1 MTTPTTGTSVSATT
15 LTGNAPVDSLLDG
28 WHWSAS
34 TISYSFIVPGTS
46 VYVNNYPDPG
56 FWTQIGAFTTAQQA
70 ATLEALAAWSNVAN
84 IQFTA
89 SADNATAAGTIRL
102 GFSYSQQW
110 GNFVGETY
118 LPSPLPSGGD
128 LWLDPNGLDIVGGH
142 GAGYYANSA
151 FTDGSY
157 AFLTLLHELG
167 HALGLKHP
175 FDSSTDGGGASLTGT
190 ASAGWDSR
198 VFTIMSYTTLAAH
211 PDAIGF
217 TFNPTTPMLLD
228 IAAIQAVYGANRSYN
243 AGDTTYA
250 FNDSVGQHYF
260 QTLWDGGGTNT
271 IVYTGT
277 HGVSVDLREGYGSV
291 IGNPVYA
298 YTATNASAYLVDNL
312 WIAYG
317 TKIQVAD
324 LSGCNAAFTV
334 NANNYGDRIICGT
347 GTGTINGGS
356 GGDTIIVGSG
366 AETIT
371 CGTGLDTIVF
381 DHARAS
387 YAISYNYNNGA
398 LQLTGPNGTEA
409 ITGAETFKFSD
420 MTVATA
426 LLQPGANA
434 ITMTSAGAT
443 VHTTASN
450 DIVTGLAGI
459 NTVVY
464 TGLLSQYS
472 ISNNGRIQV
481 QDSVAGRDGTDT
493 LANIER
499 IKFAD
504 RSVAFDLNPSF
515 TADVTGNAGE
525 VAKILGA
532 VFGASSIAAHPE
544 YVGLGLGFADSA
556 MSYPNLMQ
564 LALNAR
570 LGTGFTNEQEI
581 QLLYTNLFAHAASAT
596 DVAFWSGT
604 ISSGQYTQA
613 TLAEM
618 AADTATNATNIDLV
632 GLAATGVQYS

>member
-1 MTTPTTGTSVSATT
+1 MSTPTAGTSVSATA
-15 LTGNAPVDSLLDG
+15 LTGYTVIDSLLDG

-46 VYVNNYPDPG
+46 VYPGNYPDPG
-56 FWTQIGAFTTAQQA
+56 FWTQIGAFTAAQQA
-70 ATLEALAAWSNVAN
+70 ATLGALAEWSNVAN
-84 IQFTA
+84 VQFTA
-89 SADNATAAGTIRL
+89 SADDAAAAGTIRL
-102 GFSYSQQW
+102 GFSYSEQW

-118 LPSPLPSGGD
+118 LPGSQPNSGD
-128 LWLDPNGLDIVGGH
+128 LWFDPNGLDIVGGH
-142 GAGYYANSA
+142 GGGSFANSA
-151 FTDGSY
+151 FADGSY
-157 AFLTLLHELG
+157 AFFTLLHELG

-175 FDSSTDGGGASLTGT
+175 FENSTDGGGTSVAGT
-190 ASAGWDSR
+190 TFAGWDSR
-198 VFTIMSYTTLAAH
+198 VFTIMSYTTLAPH

-243 AGDTTYA
+243 AGDTTYT
-250 FNDSVGQHYF
+250 FNDNFGQHYF
-260 QTLWDGGGTNT
+260 ETLWDGGGTNT
-271 IVYTGT
+271 IAYTGT
-277 HGVSVDLREGYGSV
+277 HAVTVDLREGYGSV
-291 IGNPVYA
+291 IGNTVYA
-298 YTATNASAYLVDNL
+298 YTASNPSAYVVANL

-324 LSGCNAAFTV
+324 LSGCNAAYTV
-334 NANNYGDRIICGT
+334 NANNDGDRIICGT

-356 GGDTIIVGSG
+356 GGDTIVVGSG

-371 CGTGLDTIVF
+371 CGTGLDTVVF

-387 YAISYNYNNGA
+387 YTVSYNYSNSA

-420 MTVATA
+420 VTVLTA
-426 LLQPGANA
+426 LLVPGANA

-443 VHTTASN
+443 VHTTAAN
-450 DIVTGLAGI
+450 DVVTGLAGI
-459 NTVVY
+459 NTVAY

-472 ISNNGRIQV
+472 INDNGQFQV
-481 QDSVAGRDGTDT
+481 QDSMAGRDGTDI
-493 LANIER
+493 LVNIER

-504 RSVAFDLNPSF
+504 RSVAFDVDPSF
-515 TADVTGNAGE
+515 TAGVTGNAGE
-525 VAKILGA
+525 VARILGA
-532 VFGASSIAAHPE
+532 VFGPGSIAAHPDF
-544 YVGLGLGFADSA
+544 VGIGLGFADAA

-570 LGTGFTNEQEI
+570 LGAGFTNEQEI

-596 DVAFWSGT
+596 DVAFWSST

-618 AADTATNATNIDLV
+618 AADTAINATNIGLV
-632 GLAATGVQYS
+632 GLATTGVQYT